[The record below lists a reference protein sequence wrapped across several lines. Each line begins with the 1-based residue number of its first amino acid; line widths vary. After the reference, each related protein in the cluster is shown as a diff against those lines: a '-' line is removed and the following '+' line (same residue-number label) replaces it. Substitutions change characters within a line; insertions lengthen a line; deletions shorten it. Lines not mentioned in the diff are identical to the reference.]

1 MDSVVCR
8 ICEAVWDRRDF
19 DSLEEEDKKKLLDGK
34 GCPSCKTELKY
45 RIREVRQAQS
55 NLQELIAAF
64 KEFKFTA
71 GVSDIVDDQDLQ
83 FVYGKLKEFMVRL
96 YRKESILVERARKL
110 GVDVGLL

>member
-1 MDSVVCR
+1 MGYIVCR
-8 ICEAVWDRRDF
+8 ICEAIWDERDF
-19 DSLEEEDKKKLLDGK
+19 NSLEEDDRRKLMEGK

-64 KEFKFTA
+64 KEFKFSA
-71 GVSDIVDDQDLQ
+71 GISDIIDDQDLQ
-83 FVYGKLKEFMVRL
+83 LLYIKLKEFMVRL

-110 GVDVGLL
+110 GIDTSTL